1 MKYNYYYYVEGETE
15 QAILEALKKKGN
27 CIQSGK
33 VEVFNIL
40 LRKIPVAKTSVHK
53 PGTVVVLLFDTDI
66 QNSDERVQCLKT
78 LEYNLK
84 TFKASKH
91 IKEVLCVPQVFN
103 LEDELEYACS
113 MNVYDLLSLK
123 HKSTKDFKTHLLKTT
138 NLHEKLSD
146 AGLDIEKLWSKPFP
160 KGWEINGK
168 QLRNE
173 SSIIK
178 L

>member
-1 MKYNYYYYVEGETE
+1 MFKN
-15 QAILEALKKKGN
+15 A
-27 CIQSGK
+27 
-33 VEVFNIL
+33 
-40 LRKIPVAKTSVHK
+40 
-53 PGTVVVLLFDTDI
+53 
-66 QNSDERVQCLKT
+66 RVQ
-78 LEYNLK
+78 
-84 TFKASKH
+84 FKDFQGQQH

-160 KGWEINGK
+160 NGWEINGK

>member
-33 VEVFNIL
+33 VEVFNKL

-84 TFKASKH
+84 TFKASN
-91 IKEVLCVPQVFN
+91 I
-103 LEDELEYACS
+103 
-113 MNVYDLLSLK
+113 
-123 HKSTKDFKTHLLKTT
+123 
-138 NLHEKLSD
+138 
-146 AGLDIEKLWSKPFP
+146 
-160 KGWEINGK
+160 
-168 QLRNE
+168 
-173 SSIIK
+173 
-178 L
+178 